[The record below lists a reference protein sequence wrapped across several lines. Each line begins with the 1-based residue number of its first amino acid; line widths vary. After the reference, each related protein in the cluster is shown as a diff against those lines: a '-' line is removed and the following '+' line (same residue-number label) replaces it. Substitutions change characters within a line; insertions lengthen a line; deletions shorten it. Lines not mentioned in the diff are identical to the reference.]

1 MEDNRGIL
9 EALIG
14 DGRPLL
20 LFTGLSL
27 VLSGA
32 FALFLSATGRFLP
45 HDTQYLGLSASELC
59 RFTGCRIV
67 EFMIHDRVAFGGS
80 LMAIGALYLWLA
92 EFPLR
97 HHEAWAWWTFLLS
110 GLVGFASFLA
120 YLGYGYFDTWHGV
133 ATLIL
138 LLSFVIGLAKSFRT
152 MTAPAGVM
160 SLMSPAVRIGWLS
173 AAGIGRGSL
182 LMVAIGLVGAG
193 LTILLVGMTIVFVPQ
208 DLTFMMLR
216 VDDFDHINP
225 RLVPLIAHDRAGFGG
240 GLCAIGVAMFFSVW
254 CGAPSKSLWQVLC
267 LAGSIGFGCAIG
279 IHLLIGYTDFIHLLP
294 AYGGAIVFGV
304 GLSLS
309 YKPMMKNG
317 SKLEPTG
324 KVF

>member
-1 MEDNRGIL
+1 MKDNRGIL

-14 DGRPLL
+14 DGRSLL

-27 VLSGA
+27 ILSGG
-32 FALFLSATGRFLP
+32 FALFLSATGQFLP

-67 EFMIHDRVAFGGS
+67 KFMIHDRAAFGGS
-80 LMAIGALYLWLA
+80 IIAIGALYMWLA

-97 HHEAWAWWTFLLS
+97 QQEAWAWWTFLLS

-138 LLSFVIGLAKSFRT
+138 LPCFVIGLAKSYRM
-152 MTAPAGVM
+152 MTPPAGVM
-160 SLMSPAVRIGWLS
+160 SLMSPSMRVDWLS
-173 AAGIGRGSL
+173 SAGIGRGSL
-182 LMVAIGLVGAG
+182 LIVAIGLVGAG

-208 DLTFMMLR
+208 DLTFMVLR
-216 VDDFDHINP
+216 VDDFDQINP

-240 GLCAIGVAMFFSVW
+240 GLCATGVAIFFSVW

-267 LAGSIGFGCAIG
+267 LAGGIGFGCAIG
-279 IHLLIGYTDFIHLLP
+279 IHFLIGYTDFIHLLP
-294 AYGGAIVFGV
+294 AYLGAIVYGI
-304 GLSLS
+304 GLILS
-309 YKPMMKNG
+309 YQPMMKNI
-317 SKLEPTG
+317 SKFANPPI
-324 KVF
+324 